1 MSFEQELVSVSDE
14 TQKRDLFH
22 RIYEQYYK
30 LVWFCVY
37 RFLGNKPDTD
47 EVADDVFVKFFFRMG
62 KSAIDNVKFYLTRS
76 ARNLSFNKIRAKKP
90 TVELSESIAG
100 EYNFACDNGLLAEIK
115 KLTTPTEFD
124 LLCSHVLEGYTLVEI
139 AEKTGSSANAV
150 KSRYLRLVKHLKK
163 SLSDFNID

>member
-1 MSFEQELVSVSDE
+1 MSFEQELVSALSE

-62 KSAIDNVKFYLTRS
+62 KTAIDNVKFYLTRS

-90 TVELSESIAG
+90 TVELNESTAG
-100 EYNFACDNGLLAEIK
+100 EYTFSCDNGLLDKIQ
-115 KLTTPTEFD
+115 KLTTAEEFN
-124 LLCSHVLEGYTLVEI
+124 LLCAHVLEGYTLNEI
-139 AEKTGSSANAV
+139 AEKTGKSANTV
-150 KSRYLRLVKHLKK
+150 KSQYLRLTKRLKK
-163 SLSDFNID
+163 SLIDFEID